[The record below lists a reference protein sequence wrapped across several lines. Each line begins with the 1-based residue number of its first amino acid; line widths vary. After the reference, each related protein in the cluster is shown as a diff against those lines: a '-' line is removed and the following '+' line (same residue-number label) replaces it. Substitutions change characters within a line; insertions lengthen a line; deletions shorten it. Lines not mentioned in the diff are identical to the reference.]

1 MTQDLF
7 DTYLEERDLL
17 LGNEPLKTVVKD
29 GQRTLEVDPD
39 PTPEFD
45 AFADL
50 LMPIKLIKDADDK
63 LMEFGNKFLGGVP
76 ETFRSGLIKGG
87 ITNPLKL
94 LWVKI
99 AILLKLLTNLLMS
112 KLKLHYKHLVKKQQN
127 FLVLI

>member
-94 LWVKI
+94 FVGEDSDI
-99 AILLKLLTNLLMS
+99 AKTIDKLTDVEAKTALQTFS
-112 KLKLHYKHLVKKQQN
+112 KETAK